1 MNFYKPLNQMR
12 KSIMLLSVALL
23 TATPICAQ
31 EILTLGKAL
40 QFAETGSPD
49 LQCSAD
55 IAYRWNP
62 FAYQ

>member
-1 MNFYKPLNQMR
+1 MR